1 MPLVKRGAPAN
12 ETSAHEPVGAATG
25 PSTFQSA
32 DPPLA
37 GRPATVMASDRV
49 DPTVPPDSDA
59 WVVMVGAK
67 YLASTAL
74 GVTVI
79 GRK

>member
-1 MPLVKRGAPAN
+1 MPEVKRGAPVN
-12 ETSAHEPVGAATG
+12 ETPAHVPDGAATG
-25 PSTFQSA
+25 PSTVQA
-32 DPPLA
+32 TDPPDA

-49 DPTVPPDSDA
+49 APTSGPDDA
-59 WVVMVGAK
+59 ATVEMVGAK

-74 GVTVI
+74 GLVVM